1 MLHDRGPLVQTDY
14 PFAGKCH
21 LFGRQGMDQGKCRL
35 VHCQNRPPGHF
46 PEKGALPRHALRKT
60 ILESGQ
66 KLRLVFPYEGTN
78 LFRDP
83 FLRTNDQA
91 IPVGFDG

>member
-1 MLHDRGPLVQTDY
+1 MIAARSSKLTIHSRESVTFSAVRGWIRENVVSSIAKT
-14 PFAGKCH
+14 
-21 LFGRQGMDQGKCRL
+21 
-35 VHCQNRPPGHF
+35 VPPGHF